1 MNDDLLNILSNSN
14 KDIDNKLLM
23 DYLSGKLSPEKSHEV
38 EKMMAGN
45 DLLNDAME
53 GLQQLKNKKDI
64 QTYVEQLNRD
74 LQKSLTKKRHRRE
87 KRKLKE
93 GPWGYVA
100 AIVII
105 MLCIAAYYVV
115 KKVLAAHGYPSGK

>member
-14 KDIDNKLLM
+14 KDIDNQLLM
-23 DYLSGKLSPEKSHEV
+23 DYLSGKLSAEKNHEV

-45 DLLNDAME
+45 DLFNDALE
-53 GLQQLKNKKDI
+53 GLQQIRDKKDI

-74 LQKSLTKKRHRRE
+74 LQKSLTKKRQRRE

-93 GPWGYVA
+93 GLWGYIAV
-100 AIVII
+100 IVII
-105 MLCIAAYYVV
+105 MLCIAGYYVV
-115 KKVLAAHGYPSGK
+115 KKILAAHGYPSGK